1 MWGVVN
7 RSERSGKKISFNLER
22 LVTHEGTGVS
32 EERFGEATQLKN
44 TGGKDGAQSRIV
56 LSPGRYRVTIYSY
69 PNTHLGATGILR
81 VGCGHELKSQS
92 LAE

>member
-7 RSERSGKKISFNLER
+7 RSERSGKISFNLER

-32 EERFGEATQLKN
+32 EERFGEATQLNN
-44 TGGKDGAQSRIV
+44 TGRDGAQSRIV

-69 PNTHLGATGILR
+69 TNTHLGATGILR